1 MMQDFSNKV
10 NLKDLNVKRIY
21 NILRENSQMT
31 KSELA
36 RESHL
41 SFVSVS
47 KICSSLEESG
57 LVEVSDKGARTGGRK
72 AALITFKP
80 DSLWSIA
87 IDIHR
92 TDHMEMG
99 ILDLNNKIIDRKG
112 FEIPESVNLEE
123 ILHLIEEGI
132 RILSLEGA
140 RIIIGICIGISAV
153 YDPKSSILLQ
163 SSNSIFERVNL
174 VRYLQEKLPEHHFI
188 IENDANLASLS
199 QAGLP
204 SHVNNQLFLFFT
216 QGIGLGIIING
227 ELYRGTNGFAGELGH
242 IKVTGFSKSCKCGGN
257 GCFRTVATLYSI
269 AEDLGELN
277 LLKKIKNKKYSEQL
291 LNRYMNEERDVVD
304 RVNLTIE
311 KIGEVLADL
320 FDLFNPEE
328 IILGGNMTS
337 ILSHQIS
344 SIRKGCRQ
352 LSNLAREV
360 DIQIRVMD
368 KPSNDLVLQGAGE
381 RVFRYWFDFE
391 FSPVSSEA

>member
-1 MMQDFSNKV
+1 MQDFSNRI

-36 RESHL
+36 REAHL

-47 KICSSLEESG
+47 KICLNLGESG
-57 LVEVSDKGARTGGRK
+57 FVEISDKGARTGGRK

-80 DSLWSIA
+80 DALWSIA
-87 IDIHR
+87 IDINR

-99 ILDLNNKIIDRKG
+99 ILDLNNRIVERKG
-112 FEIPESVNLEE
+112 FEISDSATLEE
-123 ILHLIEEGI
+123 ILSMIEEGI
-132 RILSLEGA
+132 DALSLGGVRE
-140 RIIIGICIGISAV
+140 IIGICIGISAV

-163 SSNSIFERVNL
+163 SSNSVFERVNL

-204 SHVNNQLFLFFT
+204 SQVNNQLFLFFT

-227 ELYRGTNGFAGELGH
+227 ELYRGANGFAGELGH
-242 IKVTGFSKSCKCGGN
+242 IKVSGFSKSCKCGGH

-269 AEDLGELN
+269 AEDLDELN
-277 LLKKIKNKKYSEQL
+277 LLKKIKNKEYSQLL
-291 LNRYMNEERDVVD
+291 LNRYLNEETAVVE

-344 SIRKGCRQ
+344 SIRKGCRH

-368 KPSNDLVLQGAGE
+368 TPSHDLVLQGGGE
-381 RVFRYWFDFE
+381 RVFRHWFDFE
-391 FSPVSSEA
+391 FSPVSSEP